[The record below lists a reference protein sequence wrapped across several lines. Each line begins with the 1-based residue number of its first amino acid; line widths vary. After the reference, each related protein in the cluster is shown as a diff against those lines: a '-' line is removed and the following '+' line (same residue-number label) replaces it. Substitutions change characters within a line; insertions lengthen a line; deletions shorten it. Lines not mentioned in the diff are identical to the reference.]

1 MTKCRVCANTNL
13 NMFLSLGQMPLA
25 NSFVTSNEISF
36 EEKKYPLDVY
46 FCNSCSL
53 VQVIDIVPPE
63 VMFTDYPYV
72 TGTSQTMKN
81 NLSELADKASTCIS
95 LDPSDLVVDIG
106 SNDGTLLSYFKE
118 AGFRTLGVEP
128 ASNIAKLASD
138 NGIETIQ
145 AFFTQDTCFQI
156 LKSHGKAK
164 IITGTNVFAHVDD
177 INGFINCT
185 KRLLHPDGMLIIEV
199 PYLPDMLNNL
209 EFDTI
214 YHEHLSYFSLSA
226 LNTLFRNHNMSIV
239 KVDRLTVHGGS
250 IRVYIASIREQ
261 RCPYLQEL
269 LDFETDIGIPYIR
282 IYEKF
287 AEEVNNLKSKLR
299 VMLNDLKHDGK
310 RITGYGAPA
319 KGNILLNY
327 CNIDNTILDCIFDN
341 TPFKQDLFTPG
352 THIPV
357 ISDSKF
363 QQTNPDYCL
372 LLAWNYEHEI
382 LEKEKEYLQNGGSF
396 IIPIPYPRLISAA

>member
-1 MTKCRVCANTNL
+1 MTKCRVCANTDL

-25 NSFVTSNEISF
+25 NGFLNSNQINSSEPA
-36 EEKKYPLDVY
+36 YPLDVY
-46 FCNSCSL
+46 FCSSCSL

-63 VMFTDYPYV
+63 VMFSDYPYV

-81 NLSELADKASTCIS
+81 NLAELCDRASACIS
-95 LDPSDLVVDIG
+95 VEKDDLVIDIG
-106 SNDGTLLSYFKE
+106 SNDGTLLSFFKTS
-118 AGFRTLGVEP
+118 GYRTLGVEP
-128 ASNIAKLASD
+128 ASNIAALASE
-138 NGIETIQ
+138 NGIETMQ
-145 AFFTQDTCFQI
+145 AFFTNETCSKI

-164 IITGTNVFAHVDD
+164 IVTGTNVFAHVDD

-185 KRLLHPDGMLIIEV
+185 KRLLHPDGLLIIEV
-199 PYLPDMLNNL
+199 PYLPDMLDKV

-226 LNTLFRNHNMSIV
+226 LNTLFTNHGMSIV
-239 KVDRLTVHGGS
+239 NVDRLTVHGGS
-250 IRVYIASIREQ
+250 IRVYISAIGEQ
-261 RCPYLQEL
+261 RCPYLEEL
-269 LDFETDIGIPYIR
+269 LDQETTAGILYIS

-287 AEEVNNLKSKLR
+287 AANVKDLKSKLR
-299 VMLNDLKHDGK
+299 IMLNDLKQAGK

-327 CNIDNTILDCIFDN
+327 CDIDNTVLDCIFDN

-357 ISDSKF
+357 VSDATF
-363 QQTNPDYCL
+363 QQSNPDYCL
-372 LLAWNYEHEI
+372 LLAWNYEQEI
-382 LEKEKEYLQNGGSF
+382 VEKERKYLLNGGNF
-396 IIPIPYPRLISAA
+396 IIPIPYPKLISMG